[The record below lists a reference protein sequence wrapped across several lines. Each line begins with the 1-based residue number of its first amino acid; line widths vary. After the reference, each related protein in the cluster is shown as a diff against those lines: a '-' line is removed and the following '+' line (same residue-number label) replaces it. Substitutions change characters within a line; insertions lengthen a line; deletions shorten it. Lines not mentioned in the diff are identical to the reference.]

1 MDSNLFRSV
10 LLRAAAAIALS
21 AAAAAAGSA
30 SAQGIVTLQAAP
42 GTTTLP
48 DGRTVPMWGY
58 TCGDVLAAS
67 APSTGA
73 TCSAAGG
80 APQNGI
86 TWQPPLITV
95 PASASTNTASLTIRL
110 VNHLPAALP
119 TSIIIDGQVGGGLGS
134 SRTTTPSPVHG
145 LQGTTWPG
153 TIGGIDPATSAVT
166 LGAPGAGY
174 NAPPVVTIA
183 NSNVHGGVGATAVA
197 YVGNGAVTR
206 VVVSNPG
213 GGYSSADHLTVSIAP
228 PPCSLNG
235 STCLQATATMDVS
248 VLSSSD
254 GSPTFVPPPQFDR
267 VRSLASEVVNGS
279 TGSLAWTSLR
289 PGTYLLHSGT
299 ETSIQHTMGLYAIL
313 VVTDPAGPTSAYG
326 AAIDKDVSLLLSE
339 IDPEFND
346 AVSKAVGTSGFDPRA
361 VWNGQPGQ
369 CGDATVQTCY
379 PPIVNYSP
387 LYYLING
394 TAFDRTNQAASIYA
408 GPGSI
413 ATSGAVLLRF
423 ANAGLRMHVPSVVG
437 STMTLLA
444 EDGNALHGP
453 KRMQDSVL
461 LMAGKTYDVTIAP
474 VAANGAYAAAA
485 YPVFDR
491 QLSLSSGNTRDG
503 GMQAYIS
510 VNGGAASGTV
520 GSASLSTTAAATDR
534 TYYCSAGQAL
544 SVSNPAIG
552 LLAGSTGVSGVALG
566 AMTGDLS
573 IATLTLQSNGT
584 FTYIPTAGS
593 ATCGGTFAFL
603 PNGNATL
610 ARTVTIAQCDST
622 AQAATCALAAAPVA
636 KNLQFVS
643 NIATTYTST
652 PPGVLS
658 GVANPGGL
666 VLTASGAGVNA
677 DGSFSVAG
685 PGAAGNCGAW
695 DATQGALPSGATC
708 VQVPF
713 TVANAQGSSSSAL
726 ATVAFQ
732 PGSGLLVNVVDAVD
746 PTKAITDYR
755 WIIEEDRTFWIDTK
769 CQINSSNPA
778 LRPSTCPPLP
788 VESLG
793 YNFHTAS
800 MPVIAQGCVGTA
812 SCEDQQ
818 TVYDPASDSHVGA
831 ACDVGNGICRTGS
844 GVTQKTPL
852 LPGTVHLDPTKRY
865 FISILPGDSVNP
877 TIGGPGAQPLDPA
890 NPAGKQR
897 QFDIG
902 KDCGPYTGPTG
913 AWEPAGAAAMCGHGM
928 TGSQISK
935 ELLAN
940 ANPTLTIKAQET
952 PLPTA
957 KISVLVF
964 QDDNPLNGENDAGGG
979 VDVIAPNEAGLGGFE
994 IKLFDQAGQLG
1005 DNTGQITY
1013 DEFNQPVSNSLANT
1027 IDPITKL
1034 DSCPINARGDGLLGM
1049 IPTCPKYESDGKTL
1063 SPLAGQAVIANLYPG
1078 LYEVQAY
1085 PAADRIGRGEEW
1097 VQTNT
1102 LDGGK
1107 PHEAFIKPNE
1117 PGYFQEFGPGGFHIT
1132 VGFANPAI
1140 INKRLAA
1147 YCGSA
1152 ANGGGTGAQTCDKTL
1167 TVHVAN
1173 NHMSRSPDQRTY
1185 SSESYDNYAFSN
1197 CYVSIGPADE
1207 ADFAFAKC
1215 DANGTAVFKNIP
1227 NGTYKISVFDQWNDI
1242 MLDGLVGTVAVTGD
1256 TEKEFPVTQWRT
1268 NLYTRT
1274 FVDANGDGVSQD
1286 GSDPGLALVNTNI
1299 RYRDGS
1305 FAFFNNT
1312 DLNGYAAWN
1321 EVFPFMNWL
1330 VVETSATRYK
1340 SLGVH
1345 SVYDGG
1351 GPVDCSSQASVRCN
1365 PDGITAHLANSDV
1378 HIPLPNDLRIPG
1390 AVYCDDADCTTQNLG
1405 SEATTI
1411 AAAKGLSTGMI
1422 SPPQA
1427 FGNTMAWQGLLGQNT
1442 FMEFPV
1448 KPFNPGE
1455 NGGING
1461 QVVYASTRP
1470 FDDPTLLLQL
1480 SWEPGV
1486 ANVKVN
1492 LYSETVDAS
1501 GNTKLQLVDTTMSA
1515 SFDDWAQGFRRDANG
1530 NYIKAADGKSF
1541 VPNMNCPGQDS
1552 SSPFFATLKNSK
1564 MWLDAADADGSKKSL
1579 AYQSQ
1584 FKCYDG
1590 WSQLNQAQP
1599 APYDGKYSFPS
1610 VNTVGAD
1617 GKPASSSCHMATD
1630 AEPWGC
1636 KVNKAASSGDWDYDK
1651 PVLLAGKYVVEV
1663 VVPQGYELVKEED
1676 KNILLGDVYIAPVT
1690 QQFAGFGNV
1699 FIMPDQAT
1707 INASY
1712 NQHNPGNLN
1721 LTGNLGSVT
1730 FPRHEGDT
1738 GSIEA
1743 YWPCVGAERIVPDL
1757 NSLYPQAGQ
1766 AAPFAGA
1773 RRRLCDRKEVQLD
1786 DQSSSLAKFYVFSS
1800 THIAGHFTGTITNDF
1815 ASEFDPFSPQFGE
1828 KFGPPNLPVG
1838 LRDFNG
1844 YEVARVYSDQWGIYN
1859 GLYYSTWTVNPPNP
1873 TGYAPEMS
1881 IACMNDPGPILAA
1894 DGKTMIT
1901 DPNYNPAYS
1910 NFCYEQ
1916 PFMPGTTT
1924 YMDTPVI
1931 PTMSFADG
1939 YNLPDAEYP
1948 DGTPAVLQ
1956 VKGDVAGP
1964 WVLAAGGNGGVVTTI
1979 AVNNGGAGYTGVPN
1993 VAINNAGSGGS
2004 GAAGTAVLSS
2014 GVASVSIAT
2023 RGAQYV
2029 NVPTVNLA
2037 GGGGSGAAAT
2047 AYLGVGSWISQL
2059 LPGGG
2064 IDITSGGAGS
2074 YTNNAVT
2081 PAVTFSAP
2089 SCANPAPASA
2099 TCRTAMGTAGM
2110 AGNGVLRR
2118 VNAINMTELGRGYTA
2133 APTIAFSSGNAKA
2146 TATLGVT
2153 FVSVDAPGTGY
2164 ANAPAVAFAGG
2175 GQPLLGT
2182 ALASSTIA
2190 GSVVAINVT
2199 NGGTNYTSAP
2209 TVSLTGGG
2217 GSGATAAASISTT
2230 GALTITALG
2239 DKQVQ
2244 NPNFSGPNSTGAPY
2258 NQKTIT
2264 RHYGFGGGGTVALVG
2279 ADGASHP
2286 LTGVIWGDMQ
2296 ITGNVPAGVPLCN
2309 ASNKSYTGS
2318 NSTARCGQLVITRSD
2333 NGKQSIDA
2341 VTVTIG
2347 GTRPWIVTTTGV
2359 TNANGAAVGDNGAV
2373 FGRMGLSPI
2382 QLAIDQAN
2390 PGDLLLVQ
2398 PGTYKENLIMWK
2410 PVRLQGV
2417 GAAAVTINAD
2427 AHPAGKMDQWRRQI
2441 NCVFGLDLQGVPNQG
2456 DNQSQYDPNGL
2467 YTCPASMFQ
2476 RVDRIPFEAIV
2487 GWDASGNGN
2496 LAQVL
2501 QEPTLMGAY
2510 EGAGITVL
2518 GRGVRVPNGN
2528 PDFWGQN
2535 ATGGAGAFTDGSRY
2549 LTGGNV
2555 SALQAALLGYPGTG
2569 GNDCA
2574 ANPSEV
2580 DGRDYGTSNFFCN
2593 PSRIDGVS
2601 VINSSQG
2608 GGGVF
2613 VHGWAQNLEVANT
2626 RISGNQG
2633 TLAGAINLGNGE
2645 TPDAFINDGVECG
2658 VAPSVTPCPPINT
2671 NPLGVTVANDAAI
2684 PFQFNTGV
2692 RIHHNMLYDNASIG
2706 DALFSGTPSG
2716 AGAITVSAGADNYRI
2731 DHNWIAGNLSTGDG
2745 GGVQHLGMAFNGRI
2759 DHNFI
2764 LYNQSTN
2771 PTLPTNGGGIA
2782 IEGANL
2788 DRTLNGNECGSTNDQ
2803 DCPPGLTEGIGPGLV
2818 IDANLIVGNSAE
2830 SGSGGGLRIQ
2840 QINGSADVVA
2850 FPKNPSAWYDVTVT
2864 NNVIA
2869 NNVAGYDGGGV
2880 SLQDALKV
2888 NLVNNT
2894 VASNDSTASAGALFK
2909 TLGAIM
2915 SNTPPPGCTPTTDP
2929 SLPQNPNCLVADA
2942 PHGPQPAGLVVSAH
2956 TVNLTDALVGVI
2968 TDCSSLSSYGYSG
2981 TSNANND
2988 CRKVS
2993 KPHMVNNLFWQNRT
3007 FSVNVVN
3014 QFGNVVTSQTTP
3026 TGTGLQSQQNLIALT
3041 PQLVQR
3047 STGECSGGAN
3057 YWDIGLRTDDVNG
3070 GMIPPG
3076 TRLALINSLYTGD
3089 ARSATIV
3096 SSPVS
3101 TSNQTPS
3108 DTPLVA
3114 PFCNGARMPPEH
3126 CTDGGVDN
3134 GSPSCKG
3141 YNAPAGASE
3150 TTGLTQ
3156 VFVFNG
3162 IQPTATVDE
3171 GHNWLNLSY
3180 GPLTL
3185 SKPNVGTGTPGEQ
3198 MLVGGSSGLGTTVG
3212 AYAIPS
3218 GSAAAGN
3225 GVGANGLPATVAN
3238 DYFGNAR
3245 ATNGTRLDIGAVA
3258 LTTTAASVR
3267 PMALTFGTVAIGSSS
3282 TLTVTLQAGGTSVSG
3297 LGVSTAGAFS
3307 ASAAS
3312 CPATLA
3318 PHASCPITVTFSPLA
3333 PGGQATGSLTMTAS
3347 GGGPILGAPVT
3358 LTGNGQ
3364 ALAVNAT
3371 PASVVFLDTIEGQTR
3386 VQAVTLKNLS
3396 GSAVS
3401 GLTGA
3406 VHGTGFSLVGSD
3418 CPASLLAGNT
3428 CTVNVA
3434 FSPLQPGSSSGTLSL
3449 ATNPTVSTSGP
3460 VSLVGNGLPALPVL
3474 TLTSPASGIQ
3484 GSVVPVTLTGQW
3496 FTGATQVNVG
3506 GNGVAVSGV
3515 TVVNDTTITATFT
3528 IARTA
3533 NASTTPRS
3541 VTVVSPGGTSNAGG
3555 FTVQVPPVAFTTATA
3570 PGNLNTTTQ
3579 TLAFGSANGTVSSTV
3594 TVKVNGSAGIT
3605 FQAASFAAG
3614 SNAAFTK
3621 GTDTCSGNAVAAGGS
3636 CKVTI
3641 TFAGAGNAN
3650 RTASLVLPYTGD
3662 LGSPLTLAVTG
3673 R

>member
-1 MDSNLFRSV
+1 MNSNLFKSV
-10 LLRAAAAIALS
+10 LLRMAAAAALS
-21 AAAAAAGSA
+21 AAAAGSA
-30 SAQGIVTLQAAP
+30 LADGVVTLQASPA
-42 GTTTLP
+42 TTTLP

-73 TCSAAGG
+73 ACTAANG
-80 APQNGI
+80 AAQNGV
-86 TWQPPLITV
+86 TWQPPLIKV
-95 PASASTNTASLTIRL
+95 PAGKLTINL
-110 VNHLPAALP
+110 VNNLPAALP
-119 TSIIIDGQVGGGLGS
+119 TSIIVDGQAGGGLGS
-134 SRTTTPSPVHG
+134 SRTTAPSPTHA
-145 LQGTTWPG
+145 LLGTTWPG
-153 TIGGIDPATSAVT
+153 TVGGIDPAASAITV
-166 LGAPGAGY
+166 GAAGAGY
-174 NAPPVVTIA
+174 NAPPAVTIT
-183 NSNVHGGVGATAVA
+183 NSHAGGGAGATAVA
-197 YVGNGAVTR
+197 YVGNGVVTR
-206 VVVSNPG
+206 VVVGNPG
-213 GGYSSADHLTVSIAP
+213 SGYGAGDTLTVSIAP
-228 PPCSLNG
+228 PPCTING
-235 STCLQATATMDVS
+235 TSCVQATATIDVS
-248 VLSSSD
+248 VLSNSD
-254 GSPTFVPPPQFDR
+254 GSPTFVPPPQVDR
-267 VRSLASEVVNGS
+267 VRSLATEVANGS
-279 TGSLAWTSLR
+279 SASLVWANLR
-289 PGTYLLHSGT
+289 PGTYVLHSGT

-313 VVTDPAGPTSAYG
+313 VVTDAAGPATAYG
-326 AAIDKDVSLLLSE
+326 TTFDTDVAFLLSE

-346 AVSKAVGTSGFDPRA
+346 AVNRAVNTAGFDPRA
-361 VWNGQPGQ
+361 VWNGQPNQ
-369 CGDATVQTCY
+369 CGDVTVHTCY

-394 TAFDRTNQAASIYA
+394 SAFDRTNMAPSIYA
-408 GPGSI
+408 GPGSS
-413 ATSGAVLLRF
+413 ATVGTVLLRF

-437 STMTLLA
+437 APMTLVA

-453 KRMQDSVL
+453 KRVQDTVL
-461 LMAGKTYDVTIAP
+461 LTAGKTYDVTIAP
-474 VAANGAYAAAA
+474 AAANGAYTAAA
-485 YPVFDR
+485 YPLFDR

-510 VNGGAASGTV
+510 VNGGAASGSV
-520 GSASLSTTAAATDR
+520 GSSSLNTTASASDK
-534 TYYCSAGQAL
+534 TYYCSVGRTL
-544 SVSNPAIG
+544 SVTNPALG
-552 LLAGSTGVSGVALG
+552 LLGGATGVSGVVLG
-566 AMTGDLS
+566 AVTPSANSDLS
-573 IATLTLQSNGT
+573 TSTLNLLSNGT
-584 FTYIPTAGS
+584 FTYASGASGAS
-593 ATCGGTFAFL
+593 ATACGGSFQYL
-603 PNGNATL
+603 PNGNAAL
-610 ARTVTIAQCDST
+610 ARTVTIAECDST
-622 AQAATCALAAAPVA
+622 SHVA
-636 KNLQFVS
+636 GCGFDGGLKANNVQFVS
-643 NIATTYTST
+643 SIASTYTST
-652 PPGVLS
+652 PPGVLA
-658 GVANPGGL
+658 GVTNPGGL
-666 VLTASGAGVNA
+666 ALTASGTGVNA
-677 DGSFSVAG
+677 DGSFSASG
-685 PGAAGNCGAW
+685 PGAAANCSAW
-695 DATQGALPSGATC
+695 DATKGALPAGATC
-708 VQVPF
+708 VQLPY
-713 TVANAQGSSSSAL
+713 TVTNVQGSTSSAF

-732 PGSGLLVNVVDAVD
+732 PGSGLVVNVVDAVD
-746 PTKAITDYR
+746 PTRAITDYR
-755 WIIEEDRTFWIDTK
+755 WIIEEDRTFFIDPK
-769 CQINSSNPA
+769 CQINSTNPA

-800 MPVIAQGCVGTA
+800 MPVVAQGCVGKA

-818 TVYDPASDSHVGA
+818 TVYDPATHSHVPA
-831 ACDVGNGICRTGS
+831 SCDVGNGICRTGA
-844 GVTQKTPL
+844 TQKTSL
-852 LPGTVHLDPTKRY
+852 LPKDVHLDPAKRY

-877 TIGGPGAQPLDPA
+877 TIGGPAPQPVDPA
-890 NPAGKQR
+890 NPKGPQR
-897 QFDIG
+897 PFDIG

-913 AWEPAGAAAMCGHGM
+913 AWEPAGPAAMCGHGM
-928 TGSQISK
+928 TGSQISR
-935 ELLAN
+935 ELLA
-940 ANPTLTIKAQET
+940 AGNPTLTIKAQET

-1027 IDPITKL
+1027 IDPITGL
-1034 DSCPINARGDGLLGM
+1034 DSCPITARGDGLVGM

-1078 LYEVQAY
+1078 LYEIQAY

-1097 VQTNT
+1097 IQTNT

-1117 PGYFQEFGPGGFHIT
+1117 PGYFQEFGPGGFHVTI
-1132 VGFANPAI
+1132 GFANPAI
-1140 INKRLAA
+1140 INNRLAT
-1147 YCGSA
+1147 YCASP
-1152 ANGGGTGAQTCDKTL
+1152 ANSGGAGTQACDKKL
-1167 TVHVAN
+1167 TVHVTN

-1185 SSESYDNYAFSN
+1185 SSGSYDNYSFTN

-1215 DANGTAVFKNIP
+1215 DANGTAVFDKIP

-1242 MLDGLVGTVAVTGD
+1242 MLDGLVGTVAVSGD

-1274 FVDANGDGVSQD
+1274 FVDTNGDGVSQD
-1286 GSDPGLALVNTNI
+1286 PGELGLALVNTNI

-1305 FAFFNNT
+1305 LAFFNNT

-1330 VVETSATRYK
+1330 VVETSTTRYK
-1340 SLGVH
+1340 TLGVH

-1351 GPVDCSSQASVRCN
+1351 GPVDCDPQSTICSNIA
-1365 PDGITAHLANSDV
+1365 DHLANTDV
-1378 HIPLPNDLRIPG
+1378 RVPLPADLRMPG
-1390 AVYCDDADCTTQNLG
+1390 GVYCDDADCTAQNLL
-1405 SEATTI
+1405 SSPATV
-1411 AAAKGLSTGMI
+1411 AAAKGASTGMI
-1422 SPPQA
+1422 SPPQP
-1427 FGNTMAWQGLLGQNT
+1427 FGTTMAWQGLLGQNT

-1448 KPFNPGE
+1448 KPYNPGE
-1455 NGGING
+1455 NGGIKG

-1501 GNTKLQLVDTTMSA
+1501 GNTKLQLADSTMSA
-1515 SFDDWAQGFRRDANG
+1515 SFDDWAQGFRKDAAG
-1530 NYIKAADGKSF
+1530 NLVKAADGTSY
-1541 VPNMNCPGQDS
+1541 VPNMNCPGQDA

-1564 MWLDAADADGSKKSL
+1564 MWLDTADAGGNKKPL

-1599 APYDGKYSFPS
+1599 APYDGKYAFPS
-1610 VNTVGAD
+1610 VNTVGTD
-1617 GKPASSSCHMATD
+1617 GKPASSNCHMATD

-1636 KVNKAASSGDWDYDK
+1636 KVNTAASPADWDYNK
-1651 PVLLAGKYVVEV
+1651 PVLMAGKYVVEV
-1663 VVPQGYELVKEED
+1663 VVPPGYELVKEED

-1712 NQHNPGNLN
+1712 NQNNPGNLN
-1721 LTGNLGSVT
+1721 LTSNLGSVT

-1766 AAPFAGA
+1766 ASPFAGA
-1773 RRRLCDRKEVQLD
+1773 KRRLCDRKEVQLD

-1881 IACMNDPGPILAA
+1881 IACMNDPGPILGA
-1894 DGKTMIT
+1894 DGKTMVT

-1931 PTMSFADG
+1931 PTQSFADG
-1939 YNLPDAEYP
+1939 YNLPDSEYP
-1948 DGTPAVLQ
+1948 DGTPAVMK
-1956 VKGDVAGP
+1956 VTGDVSGP
-1964 WVLAAGGNGGVVTTI
+1964 WVLAAGGNGGVVSSI
-1979 AVNNGGAGYTGVPN
+1979 AVNSGGAGYTGTPTV
-1993 VAINNAGSGGS
+1993 VINNAGSGGA
-2004 GAAGTAVLSS
+2004 GAAATAVLSS
-2014 GVASVSIAT
+2014 GVSAVNMAT
-2023 RGAQYV
+2023 RGAQYASVPAV
-2029 NVPTVNLA
+2029 NFT

-2047 AYLGVGSWISQL
+2047 AYLGVGSWLSQL

-2064 IDITSGGAGS
+2064 IYISNGGVGSYAGGAP
-2074 YTNNAVT
+2074 T
-2081 PAVTFSAP
+2081 VTFSAP
-2089 SCANPAPASA
+2089 ACAAPSSTSA
-2099 TCRTAMGTAGM
+2099 TCRTATGTVTTT
-2110 AGNGVLRR
+2110 GNGTLRR
-2118 VNAINMTELGRGYTA
+2118 VTGITMTELGRGYTA
-2133 APTIAFSSGNAKA
+2133 APTVAFSGGNAAA
-2146 TATLGVT
+2146 TATLGVS
-2153 FVSVDAPGTGY
+2153 FVAITAPGTGY
-2164 ANAPAVAFAGG
+2164 TSAPAVAFAGG
-2175 GQPLLGT
+2175 GQPFLGT
-2182 ALASSTIA
+2182 ALATSAIA
-2190 GSVVAINVT
+2190 GSVVGINVT
-2199 NGGTNYTSAP
+2199 NGGSNYTSAP
-2209 TVSLTGGG
+2209 TVTFTGGG
-2217 GSGATAAASISTT
+2217 GSGATAVASITT
-2230 GALTITALG
+2230 SGALTITALG
-2239 DKQVQ
+2239 DKVVQ

-2264 RHYGFGGGGTVALVG
+2264 RHYGFGSGGTVALVG
-2279 ADGASHP
+2279 ADGVPHP
-2286 LTGVIWGDMQ
+2286 LTSVIWSDMQ
-2296 ITGNVPAGVPLCN
+2296 ITGNVPAGVPLCS
-2309 ASNKSYTGS
+2309 ASNRSYTGG
-2318 NSTARCGQLVITRSD
+2318 NATARCGELVITRAD

-2347 GTRPWIVTTTGV
+2347 GTRPWLVTPTGV
-2359 TNANGAAVGDNGAV
+2359 TNPGGAAVADNGAS

-2382 QLAIDQAN
+2382 QLAIDQAS

-2417 GAAAVTINAD
+2417 GAASVTINAD

-2441 NCVFGLDLQGVPNQG
+2441 NCVFGLDLQGVPNLG
-2456 DNQSQYDPNGL
+2456 DNQAKYDPTGA
-2467 YTCPASMFQ
+2467 YSCPANMFE

-2518 GRGVRVPNGN
+2518 GRGVRIPTGN
-2528 PDFWGQN
+2528 TDFWGQN

-2549 LTGGNV
+2549 LTNGNV
-2555 SALQAALLGYPGTG
+2555 TAAQATALGYPGTG

-2574 ANPSEV
+2574 INTAEV
-2580 DGRDYGTSNFFCN
+2580 DGRDYGTGNFFCN

-2601 VINSSQG
+2601 IINSSQG
-2608 GGGVF
+2608 GGALF
-2613 VHGWAQNLEVANT
+2613 VHGWAQNLEIANT

-2658 VAPSVTPCPPINT
+2658 VSPSVTPCPPINT
-2671 NPLGVTVANDAAI
+2671 NPIGVTVANGAAI

-2692 RIHHNMLYDNASIG
+2692 RIHHNMLYNNASIG

-2716 AGAITVSAGADNYRI
+2716 AGAITVSAGADGYRI

-2745 GGVQHLGMAFNGRI
+2745 GGVQHLGMAFNGKI

-2771 PTLPTNGGGIA
+2771 PTLPTNGGGVA

-2830 SGSGGGLRIQ
+2830 SGSGGGLRLQ
-2840 QINGSADVVA
+2840 QLNGSADLIA
-2850 FPKNPSAWYDVTVT
+2850 FPTQSNRWYDVTVT

-2888 NLVNNT
+2888 NMVNNT
-2894 VASNDSTASAGALFK
+2894 IASNDSTASAGALFK

-2915 SNTPPPGCTPTTDP
+2915 SNTPPPGCTPQTDP

-2956 TVNLTDALVGVI
+2956 TVNLTDALVGVA
-2968 TDCSSLSSYGYSG
+2968 TNCAGNDLNGYGYTG
-2981 TSNANND
+2981 AGNASD

-2993 KPHMVNNLFWQNRT
+2993 KPHLVNNLFWQNRT
-3007 FSVNVVN
+3007 FSVNIVDQN
-3014 QFGNVVTSQTTP
+3014 GNVVTNNATP
-3026 TGTGLQSQQNLIALT
+3026 TGKGLLSQQNLIALT

-3047 STGECSGGAN
+3047 STGECAVGAN

-3070 GMIPPG
+3070 GTIPAT

-3096 SSPVS
+3096 GSPVS
-3101 TSNQTPS
+3101 ANNQTPAA
-3108 DTPLVA
+3108 TPLVA

-3185 SKPNVGTGTPGEQ
+3185 SKPNVGTGTPAEQ
-3198 MLVGGSSGLGTTVG
+3198 MLVGGANGLGTTVG
-3212 AYAIPS
+3212 AYAIYT

-3225 GVGANGLPATVAN
+3225 GTVGNGLPATVGA

-3245 ATNGTRLDIGAVA
+3245 TINGNTRVDIGAVA
-3258 LTTTAASVR
+3258 LTTGSASVR
-3267 PMALTFGTVAIGSSS
+3267 PMALTFGTVAIGGTS
-3282 TLTVTLQAGGTSVSG
+3282 TQTITLQAGGTAVSG
-3297 LGVSTAGAFS
+3297 LSVSVAAPFA
-3307 ASAAS
+3307 ASAAA
-3312 CPATLA
+3312 CPATIA
-3318 PHASCPITVTFSPLA
+3318 AHASCTITVSFT
-3333 PGGQATGSLTMTAS
+3333 PGAAGPASGSVAVTAS
-3347 GGGPILGAPVT
+3347 AGGPILGAPVA

-3364 ALAVNAT
+3364 VVAVNAAPT
-3371 PASVVFLDTIEGQTR
+3371 TLVFPSIVEGQSGTQS
-3386 VQAVTLKNLS
+3386 VTLTNLSTAAVT
-3396 GSAVS
+3396 
-3401 GLTGA
+3401 GLAGT
-3406 VHGTGFSLVGSD
+3406 VQGTGFTPGAST
-3418 CPASLLAGNT
+3418 CPASLGAGASCVISVTYSPALA
-3428 CTVNVA
+3428 
-3434 FSPLQPGSSSGTLSL
+3434 GSSSGTLALSS
-3449 ATNPTVSTSGP
+3449 NPAVAVAG
-3460 VSLVGNGLPALPVL
+3460 
-3474 TLTSPASGIQ
+3474 
-3484 GSVVPVTLTGQW
+3484 PVTLIGNASAAVPVLNATTNPATGAQKNTVAVTLSGNW
-3496 FTGATQVNVG
+3496 LTGATQVNVSG
-3506 GNGVAVSGV
+3506 AGV
-3515 TVVNDTTITATFT
+3515 TVSNVSVVDDHTITATFT
-3528 IARTA
+3528 IAV
-3533 NASTTPRS
+3533 NAATGARNVTVTTP
-3541 VTVVSPGGTSNAGG
+3541 GGPSNAAT
-3555 FTVQVPPVAFTTATA
+3555 FTVTPLPVAFTAA
-3570 PGNLNTTTQ
+3570 SGSGALNAGTQ
-3579 TLAFGSANGTVSSTV
+3579 TLAFGNQNGTVSSTV
-3594 TVKVNGSAGIT
+3594 TVKVGGSVPIT
-3605 FQAASFAAG
+3605 FQSASFAAG
-3614 SNAAFTK
+3614 SDASFTK
-3621 GTDTCSGNAVAAGGS
+3621 GADTCSGATVQAGGT
-3636 CKVTI
+3636 CKVTVS
-3641 TFAGAGNAN
+3641 FAGAGNSQRA
-3650 RTASLVLPYTGD
+3650 AILQLPYTGD
-3662 LGSPLTLAVTG
+3662 VDSPATLNLTG